1 MDHHYLLYPDYDPK
15 FHSNQLDQIYRD
27 WTRHDRDRL
36 RCTPEQAY
44 FLGIRE
50 DEGDI
55 FDALVLSETLV
66 EKIQHALCIAHSY
79 WTIPEKVAAE
89 EKVRFENEAR
99 TQAWEE
105 ELEHLI
111 GVTKKKVKRTGRAT
125 DKERDTLQK
134 LLEEWKKCEKTKK
147 YYQYHRQKHEN
158 RIKLGRER
166 WINAWFA
173 VQQELDRLWVRDG
186 QIKKYRPKQPP
197 RGHTSVSRRGEP
209 RGRSRSRERRQRN
222 SSRGHRRESGSR
234 NADRRSD
241 TGSRSRRQ
249 ARDSRHRERGSQT
262 QGHLQQER
270 SSRGSRGRSRS
281 SFQSRSSS
289 QSRSLSQTRGRKR
302 DHYELHRYQHLGPK
316 NKLYRQVAL
325 SPIRS
330 DSDGLWRMAGSNLD
344 SEEMTQGFLAH
355 IAKPA
360 HYRRELEACRDGYV
374 SIAEHGVTPAASTT
388 DEVEQPDGTVS
399 ILSSADVT
407 ANNAIPPTASIL
419 QQAQYFE
426 NGLRELALEFDNRDM
441 PSPKPTEPSEQH
453 SSRSSGNKRKRENEN
468 ENSSQRKLPKLV
480 ASQSGASKSRTPQT
494 PAIEWFHGRSCVQ
507 ALDARTPYTPQK
519 SIRDFSKPGQSSD
532 VSLCQP

>member
-1 MDHHYLLYPDYDPK
+1 MDHHYLLYSDYDPK

-55 FDALVLSETLV
+55 FDTLVLSETLV
-66 EKIQHALCIAHSY
+66 EKIQHALCIAHQY

-99 TQAWEE
+99 TQAWGE

-147 YYQYHRQKHEN
+147 YYHYHRQKHEN

-186 QIKKYRPKQPP
+186 QIEKYRPEQPP
-197 RGHTSVSRRGEP
+197 GGHTSVSRRGEP

-222 SSRGHRRESGSR
+222 SNRGHRRESGSR
-234 NADRRSD
+234 NTDRRSD
-241 TGSRSRRQ
+241 TGSRSRSRSRRQ
-249 ARDSRHRERGSQT
+249 ARDPKHREQESQT
-262 QGHLQQER
+262 QGHRQQER
-270 SSRGSRGRSRS
+270 SSRESRGRSRS
-281 SFQSRSSS
+281 SS
-289 QSRSLSQTRGRKR
+289 QSRPLSQTRGRKR

-399 ILSSADVT
+399 ILGSTDVM
-407 ANNAIPPTASIL
+407 ANNAIQPTTSIL

-426 NGLRELALEFDNRDM
+426 NGLRELALDFDNRDM
-441 PSPKPTEPSEQH
+441 PTPKPTEPSEQH

-468 ENSSQRKLPKLV
+468 SSERKLPKLV
-480 ASQSGASKSRTPQT
+480 ASQLGASEWPTRQA
-494 PAIEWFHGRSCVQ
+494 PAIEWLHGGSCVQ

-519 SIRDFSKPGQSSD
+519 SIRDFFKVKQSPG
-532 VSLCQP
+532 VSLCQS